1 MLLCSVE
8 VAFGSQSPV
17 WGGMNRWFVA
27 LAFVSFVVTTDGTL
41 VIGLLGRIAV
51 SVHSSAAATGQ
62 AVAVFALAYAGAGPV
77 LVALTRRWPQRRLLL
92 TGLVGFA
99 VSNLATAVASSLS
112 TLLVARGVAGA
123 AAGVVMPTAAAI
135 ASATSPVQER
145 GRALGIVVGGA
156 SAAAVVGVP
165 LGTLAGIYL
174 SWRVAFIAIAVTG
187 LGLIGIL
194 GVHWPFNRRTEA
206 PSRLSKPSARHAGLV
221 LLVTL
226 LWASGSFTFFSY
238 LTLVVKTAADV
249 GGPGVAVYL
258 VVFGLAGVL
267 GALISGHATDTHRP
281 VRVVAIALVG
291 VAVAELG
298 LALLAATAAPH
309 ATALAITGIL
319 IATYAASTWAV
330 TPPQQRRLLTTSPDN
345 PRLALS
351 LNASAL
357 YAGVAIGTAGGGALI
372 STSHSIAA
380 LPLLGASFELGA
392 LLVLALPE

>member
-51 SVHSSAAATGQ
+51 SVHSSPAATGQ

-291 VAVAELG
+291 VAIAELG

>member
-51 SVHSSAAATGQ
+51 SVHSSPAATGQ